1 MYIGGEDMKKNNEK
15 KRLNMNI
22 PSNLLSAI
30 DDYADS
36 MSLSRTSAIIVLVN
50 TALEQK
56 NTIDVMQELLQEI
69 KEEV

>member
-1 MYIGGEDMKKNNEK
+1 MKKNNEK

-22 PSNLLSAI
+22 PSNLLVAV
-30 DDYADS
+30 DNYADS
-36 MSLSRTSAIIVLVN
+36 MNLSRTSAVIVLIN